1 MKPRNKRLQWLQKRL
16 NEGDARLYQRT
27 IKRMIKEI
35 GNRNKARRRIE
46 VAHFASAGMRYL
58 LN

>member
-16 NEGDARLYQRT
+16 DAGDARLYQRT
-27 IKRMIKEI
+27 IKRMIKDI
-35 GNRNKARRRIE
+35 ANRDKARQRIK
-46 VAHFASAGMRYL
+46 VHHFAAAGFRYL

>member
-16 NEGDARLYQRT
+16 NEGDAVLYQRT
-27 IKRMIKEI
+27 IKRMIKDI
-35 GNRNKARRRIE
+35 ANRDKARQRII
-46 VAHFASAGMRYL
+46 VHHFASAGMRYL

>member
-16 NEGDARLYQRT
+16 DEGDARLYQRT
-27 IKRMIKEI
+27 IKRMIKDI
-35 GNRNKARRRIE
+35 ANRDTARQRIK
-46 VAHFASAGMRYL
+46 VDHFASAGMRYL